1 MQASML
7 NFRVMKMKNLY
18 IACIAA
24 ILSISFTA
32 CSKSE
37 DGPLERITDD
47 YAFDPSDKNGRY
59 AEMYLNDIYSV
70 LPDGFNRIDGNFLD
84 AATDDAISS
93 QAGTGIDIFT
103 KGFLTASNNPDDA
116 WSKNYE
122 GIRKVNLFL
131 NKIDIVPVSDAI
143 KNTWK
148 AEARFLRAM
157 FYFELLKRYGGIPLI
172 ADEVLN
178 PDSRSN
184 FSRGS
189 FEECVNYI
197 VAECDAIKDAVQK
210 DPVPSTD
217 YGRISN
223 GSVLALK
230 SRTLLYAASPLYN
243 GGNIGGS
250 AAQQQLQGYASFDK
264 ERWNRAAIAANELI
278 AGSAGKFALLSAA
291 NFKANQVFLSRRNSE
306 VILAHLGADNKD
318 LETNNGPVGYSNP
331 NLANGRTNPTQ
342 NLVDA
347 FPAVNGRPISEA
359 ASLYNEQDP
368 YSNRDPRLAQTV
380 LFNGAEWLK
389 RPIET
394 FEGGKDKPNNTTR
407 QTTTGYYLRKF
418 LGNFETASQYGNSP
432 HNYPIFRYADILLS
446 YAEARNEYL
455 DAPDASVYQ
464 VLYDLRLRA
473 GIAKGSQSGYSFGL
487 KNVLTKEEMRQAI
500 RNERRIELA
509 FEEHRF
515 WDLRRWKLAKD
526 ALNQPLTGIKIT
538 KGASA
543 LSFEKVKVADIAFAD
558 PKMYFYPIP
567 DSEILKNS
575 NLVQNSGW

>member
-1 MQASML
+1 
-7 NFRVMKMKNLY
+7 MKMKNLY
-18 IACIAA
+18 IAYIAVTLA
-24 ILSISFTA
+24 IGFTG
-32 CSKSE
+32 CSKPE
-37 DGPLERITDD
+37 DGPLERITED
-47 YAFDPSDKNGRY
+47 YVFDPSDKNGKY

-84 AATDDAISS
+84 AATDDAIPS
-93 QAGTGIDIFT
+93 QAGTEIDAII
-103 KGFLTASNNPDDA
+103 KGSLSVSNNPDDA

-122 GIRKVNLFL
+122 SIRKANLFL

-172 ADEVLN
+172 ADEVLSPDN
-178 PDSRSN
+178 PKN
-184 FSRGS
+184 FSRSS

-197 VAECDAIKDAVQK
+197 VAECDAIRDAVQK
-210 DPVPSTD
+210 DPLPSTD

-223 GSVLALK
+223 GAVLALK

-243 GGNIGGS
+243 GGNTGS
-250 AAQQQLQGYASFDK
+250 SPAQQLLQGYASFDK
-264 ERWNRAAIAANELI
+264 ERWNRAAVAANDLI
-278 AGSAGKFALLSAA
+278 SGAAGKFSLLSAA
-291 NFKANQVFLSRRNSE
+291 NFKANQVFLNRRNSE

-318 LETNNGPVGYSNP
+318 LETDNGPVGYSNP
-331 NLANGRTNPTQ
+331 NLASGRTNPTQ

-347 FPAVNGRPISEA
+347 FPGANGRPISES

-389 RPIET
+389 LPIET

-407 QTTTGYYLRKF
+407 QTNTGYYLRKF
-418 LGNFETASQYGNSP
+418 LGNFEASSQYGNSP
-432 HNYPIFRYADILLS
+432 HNYPIFRYADMLLS
-446 YAEARNEYL
+446 YAEAKNEYL
-455 DAPDASVYQ
+455 DAPDASIYQ

-473 GIAKGSQSGYSFGL
+473 GIARGSQAGYSHGL
-487 KNVLTKEEMRQAI
+487 KNIMTKEEMRQVI
-500 RNERRIELA
+500 RNERRLELA

-515 WDLRRWKLAKD
+515 WDLRRWKLAD
-526 ALNQPLTGIKIT
+526 EVLNQPLAGMKIT
-538 KGASA
+538 KAAGGS
-543 LSFEKVKVADIAFAD
+543 LSFEKVQVADIAFVD